1 MLFLVIIVFC
11 FGCSALVKR
20 LAGKIMS
27 EMICNVSGGTLNH
40 THVNAVRLR
49 NCSQLSYKCHVAV
62 YFSSA
67 VQSSDVIGGC
77 CNTNTLWIENSAQP
91 RITLGK

>member
-1 MLFLVIIVFC
+1 MLSLVVIVFC
-11 FGCSALVKR
+11 FGCFALVKR

-27 EMICNVSGGTLNH
+27 EMTRNVSSGTSNH

-77 CNTNTLWIENSAQP
+77 CNTNTFCIENSA
-91 RITLGK
+91 